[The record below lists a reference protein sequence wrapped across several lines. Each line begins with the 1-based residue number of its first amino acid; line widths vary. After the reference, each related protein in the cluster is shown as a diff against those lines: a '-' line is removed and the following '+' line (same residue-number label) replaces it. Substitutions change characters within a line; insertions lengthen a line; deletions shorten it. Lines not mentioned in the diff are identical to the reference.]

1 MNQRSARPLVTNA
14 WAIFAVMATGAVA
27 QDQSDECTPPVP
39 GLTLVTITN
48 EELSGLDGL
57 LGFEVDVTT
66 GCRLGSPNLR
76 AAGILSRLDIDGD
89 DVPDSSPDTDG
100 DGLPD
105 NWELGGV
112 ETSALMEDR
121 VVFFPAPSA
130 IVPGTP
136 PTPVFTR
143 RAVATSALLAD
154 TDGDGL
160 SDFIEVFGLMFIDDN
175 RNGILDAGE
184 WTDFNGDGLPSPGE
198 YPVDQSGAI
207 NDLLGEYTLIHDFD
221 GFVFTDPTNPDT
233 DGDGELDGKD
243 RDPLVNPRAFGIA
256 DTIIVRFDAKGN
268 PDIDQDGLGNGM
280 DMGNDLLPDEAP
292 DLPSFQV
299 IDNPQNLRDLLDLFR
314 EDLLAEGVV
323 PESAIEDLVGADWDG
338 NGLWR
343 TTDVRN
349 WSLIIDPADEATRPP
364 DEFFQLDDGTV
375 LYSAQKLEEEDLTE
389 AEVNAGRRSLTAIYN
404 DPGFDHYGER
414 GVGLGWQQVLTPS
427 STDQFIPDERVWA
440 ILYAWRMPGFD
451 IDGDGFVGVP
461 NLTATTASPAT
472 TPGGEVDMAMV
483 ALRPD
488 STTGR
493 LLLTD
498 QVPLLDPESGDRPFD
513 DRIPIGE
520 PEPQDPSL
528 NGVIEVGNLRRAL
541 GNLGCGAMGIGM
553 LGVIGLALLL
563 PMWWR
568 RR

>member
-1 MNQRSARPLVTNA
+1 MNRCSKRPLVVGA
-14 WAIFAVMATGAVA
+14 CAVIALMATGTAA
-27 QDQSDECTPPVP
+27 QDESDECTPPVP
-39 GLTLVTITN
+39 GLTLSTISN

-57 LGFEVDVTT
+57 LDFEVDVTT
-66 GCRLGSPNLR
+66 GCRLDSPNLR
-76 AAGILSRLDIDGD
+76 AASILSRLDIDGD

-105 NWELGGV
+105 NWELGGI
-112 ETSALMEDR
+112 ETSALVEDR

-198 YPVDQSGAI
+198 YPVDQSGEI
-207 NDLLGEYTLIHDFD
+207 TDVNDEYLLRHDFD

-233 DGDGELDGKD
+233 DGDGILDGED

-256 DTIIVRFDAKGN
+256 NRIIVRFQAQDN

-280 DMGNDLLPDEAP
+280 DMGNDLLPGEAP

-299 IDNPQNLRDLLDLFR
+299 IDNPQNLRELLDLFR
-314 EDLLAEGVV
+314 EDLLVEGVV

-364 DEFFQLDDGTV
+364 DDFFRLDDGTL
-375 LYSAQKLEEEDLTE
+375 LYSAQKLNDEDLTE
-389 AEVNAGRRSLTAIYN
+389 AEQDAGRQSLTAIYN
-404 DPGFDHYGER
+404 DRDFDRYGER
-414 GVGLGWQQVLTPS
+414 GVGLAWQQVLIPS
-427 STDQFIPDERVWA
+427 STDQFIPDKRIWA

-451 IDGDGFVGVP
+451 IDGDGFIGVP
-461 NLTATTASPAT
+461 NLTATTSAPAT
-472 TPGGEVDMAMV
+472 TAEDEGDMAMV

-488 STTGR
+488 SSAGR
-493 LLLTD
+493 FLLTD

-520 PEPQDPSL
+520 PESEVPSL
-528 NGVIEVGNLRRAL
+528 NGIIEIGNLRRAL

-553 LGVIGLALLL
+553 LGAIGLALLL